1 MRAYCIA
8 LLFMSLNG
16 MTEAF
21 AYGLANKK
29 VLNRL
34 QGMILLNSVVYI
46 AAVAILFQY
55 YGIVGL
61 IWANVINMG
70 IRGLLSLKISLN
82 SLGGEVGLI

>member
-1 MRAYCIA
+1 MGIGLSAVMFSQLCAEDFIFLLYSEKWATHSAADIMRAYCIA

-46 AAVAILFQY
+46 IAVAILF
-55 YGIVGL
+55 
-61 IWANVINMG
+61 
-70 IRGLLSLKISLN
+70 
-82 SLGGEVGLI
+82 